1 MMLRPVYGGRV
12 VRINRGEV
20 IVCNFVLR
28 RRRLILGIRIGE
40 SHVHSRVGR
49 WYMRGCLVVLG
60 ANEFFFVGLMEH
72 HCAIRMFL
80 LRNAKMAL
88 SVAGIITRIVVRKVK
103 APLS

>member
-1 MMLRPVYGGRV
+1 
-12 VRINRGEV
+12 
-20 IVCNFVLR
+20 
-28 RRRLILGIRIGE
+28 
-40 SHVHSRVGR
+40 
-49 WYMRGCLVVLG
+49 MRGCLVVLG